1 MMAGTVD
8 PKAGE
13 VQLQG
18 KRFHAQKTAGCWGG
32 ELQFTD
38 ATGNPELNLL
48 LGGTTLKSYYTT
60 SFK

>member
-1 MMAGTVD
+1 LSAHFPGSGEIPFHWATSSGDMMAGTVD

-32 ELQFTD
+32 EL
-38 ATGNPELNLL
+38 
-48 LGGTTLKSYYTT
+48 
-60 SFK
+60 